1 MIVQQRAY
9 RQMMVLG
16 MLAGAIWCTSALHGE
31 AFSQEESALSS
42 SDSPESFALTESVSD
57 MRISMDF
64 KDANLKDVL
73 KIFSQQS
80 RLNFIASERVRE
92 RSVTLYLDQVSV
104 QDALDS
110 IIRANDLVYEQ
121 LDGSDIF
128 VVKEAVRPAVET
140 ETKIYT
146 LGYARVSTS
155 ALGQSTAS
163 LGRLTSSLVGQSSA
177 LAEPTGTQSD
187 TANSASTTATAASS
201 AAGGSSTSPIGIDR
215 VVRTL
220 LSEHGSLVVD
230 ERTNSLIITDIASRF
245 PLIEQVISQLDA
257 PTPQVMIEAEILEV
271 SRSALDRL
279 GVEWGGTEGQIL
291 SFTGASRETFL
302 PFKRLASRVGAVP
315 EITAGEASSVTAVLR
330 ALEQDGETKL
340 LARPRILTLNNE
352 SAVIKIVAD
361 TVIGITSTSV
371 STTGSITQ
379 TPERVETGISLTVT
393 PQVNKDNYVTMF
405 IEPSVTKPVVSELF
419 PATFVDPQTRGA
431 STVVRVA
438 DGETVVIGGL
448 LEKNDSKTNR
458 KIPLLGDLPLLGA
471 VFRDREGNSS
481 DRELIVFITPH
492 VMQDAV
498 LTRPPP
504 RVVAMVER
512 EQDIYGDL
520 LKSEEIDR
528 ALSSMEQ
535 EVEQLVL
542 PERGAAM
549 R

>member
-16 MLAGAIWCTSALHGE
+16 MLAGTVWYASVLHGE
-31 AFSQEESALSS
+31 AFSQEENALSS
-42 SDSPESFALTESVSD
+42 SDSPESSALTEPASD

-80 RLNFIASERVRE
+80 GLNFIASERVRE

-104 QDALDS
+104 QDALGS

-121 LDGSDIF
+121 LDGSNIF
-128 VVKEAVRPAVET
+128 VVKEAVRLAVET
-140 ETKIYT
+140 ETKIYA

-187 TANSASTTATAASS
+187 TANSASTATAASS
-201 AAGGSSTSPIGIDR
+201 AASSSSASPMGIDQ

-245 PLIEQVISQLDA
+245 PLIEKVISQLDT

-279 GVEWGGTEGQIL
+279 GVAWGGAEGDL
-291 SFTGASRETFL
+291 MTFTGATRSSFL
-302 PFKRLASRVGAVP
+302 PFKRLASRTGEEP
-315 EITAGEASSVTAVLR
+315 SITAAGSLTSPTAVLR
-330 ALEQDGETKL
+330 LLEQDGETKL
-340 LARPRILTLNNE
+340 LARPRILTLDNE

-361 TVIGITSTSV
+361 TAIGVTSTSATL
-371 STTGSITQ
+371 SGTLTE

-393 PQVNKDNYVTMF
+393 PQVNKDGFVTMF
-405 IEPSVTKPVVSELF
+405 IEPSVTRPVASEFF
-419 PATFVDPQTRGA
+419 PGRFVDPQTRGA
-431 STVVRVA
+431 STVVRVE
-438 DGETVVIGGL
+438 DGDTVVIGGL
-448 LEKNDSKTNR
+448 MEKSESKARR
-458 KIPLLGDLPLLGA
+458 KVPLLGDLPLVGA
-471 VFRDREGNSS
+471 AFRDNRQADSN
-481 DRELIVFITPH
+481 RELVVFITPH
-492 VMQDAV
+492 IVKNALLPQQ
-498 LTRPPP
+498 LP
-504 RVVAMVER
+504 RAVAMVER
-512 EQDIYGDL
+512 EQDIYGDI

-528 ALSSMEQ
+528 ALSSMER

-542 PERGAAM
+542 PEQGAAM